1 MASEEWG
8 ILNNPN
14 ALIEPGHN
22 LLFGC
27 WIACVL
33 VAAIAVRLLD
43 SVLKASLRARWPQE
57 HFMAEPLKL
66 FFSVL
71 QSIGATLVWVPVAG
85 SSVMAIQRARYSC
98 PSVKGKEYPVLPIDV
113 FSILLPIHSE

>member
-1 MASEEWG
+1 MASEEWA

-57 HFMAEPLKL
+57 HFMAEPLQL
-66 FFSVL
+66 SFPFFSRLEQPWYGFPL
-71 QSIGATLVWVPVAG
+71 QVAV
-85 SSVMAIQRARYSC
+85 SWQS
-98 PSVKGKEYPVLPIDV
+98 KERGTHVLP
-113 FSILLPIHSE
+113 